1 MEALPRQR
9 GWTGEA
15 GDPAGAPGGGAGSSP
30 GMGGPKGAA
39 GSSGRTRPR
48 TALGPLRVAATYIG
62 TVVGA
67 GFASGQEIL
76 RFFTAY
82 DGWGTLGLLGVAA
95 LLAAFG
101 VAIMRLGAATGA
113 ESHQELVRAAG
124 GRWLGALA
132 DWVIT
137 GFLFA
142 GTAVMI
148 AGSNAIFREQFGW
161 PGWLGGLVMAAAATV
176 TVLFRLRGVTA
187 VTSLV
192 APVLMVGALG
202 VSAGVLVREGWP
214 ATPPGGTGVA
224 GAAPFWP
231 LAAVLYASFNLLL
244 AMPVLAPLGAQ
255 VQRPATLH
263 AGGLLGGAGLGLAA
277 LALHLAVW
285 AGLPATA
292 RVEVPMLALARG
304 FGPVLG
310 TAYAVILWLE
320 VFTTAVTSLYGVAA
334 RLRSPKRAGYATT
347 VLALGGV
354 AFAGSFVGFANLVTR
369 VYPLVGYLG
378 LLVMAAVAWRAVPL
392 LLTGR
397 ESVQV
402 LRRAE
407 GPDRVPAGAPGRRE
421 PGGVPAG
428 APEWRGPER
437 RPAEAPAPRP
447 LGGRRPAPVP
457 VPALG
462 RALARAAAAA
472 GVLWGG
478 AHVTGGTATGSSV
491 PELGL
496 WLAAGTGLALIGAV
510 ADRLGWAAV
519 LGAGA
524 RTSLAAAAI
533 AFLLE
538 FGLGSLW
545 LATTGSAAG
554 AWLGGDAGSGSG
566 APAAPRPTDAGS
578 VDPAGGAPSGGA
590 GAPGAADPPGVG
602 GPGAGGPS
610 GPLADGD
617 GTERVPGV
625 WWFQGPPGPPPAT
638 RATGWPWTAS
648 EAGAAAGTAKPG
660 DAQAAAGLTWTT
672 ALLAAVAG
680 TAAPGLLT
688 ALARRRSRGDG
699 PAGPSPG
706 PSTP

>member
-1 MEALPRQR
+1 MPRQR

-15 GDPAGAPGGGAGSSP
+15 SDPAGAAGGGAGSSP
-30 GMGGPKGAA
+30 GMGGPNGAA
-39 GSSGRTRPR
+39 GSSGGTRPR

-161 PGWLGGLVMAAAATV
+161 PGWLGGLAMAAAATV

-231 LAAVLYASFNLLL
+231 LAAMLYASFNLLL

-255 VQRPATLH
+255 VQRPSTLH

-334 RLRSPKRAGYATT
+334 RLRSPERTGYATT
-347 VLALGGV
+347 VLGLGGV

-378 LLVMAAVAWRAVPL
+378 LLVMVAVAWRAVPL

-397 ESVQV
+397 ESAQAD
-402 LRRAE
+402 RPAKE
-407 GPDRVPAGAPGRRE
+407 PDRVPAGAPGRRE

-428 APEWRGPER
+428 APARRGPER
-437 RPAEAPAPRP
+437 RPAEALTSRP
-447 LGGRRPAPVP
+447 LREHRSAPVP

-462 RALARAAAAA
+462 RALARATAAA

-478 AHVTGGTATGSSV
+478 AHLTGGTATGWSV

-496 WLAAGTGLALIGAV
+496 WLAAGTGLALIGAL
-510 ADRLGWAAV
+510 ADRLRWAAV

-566 APAAPRPTDAGS
+566 APAAP
-578 VDPAGGAPSGGA
+578 DPAG
-590 GAPGAADPPGVG
+590 PGRA
-602 GPGAGGPS
+602 GPS
-610 GPLADGD
+610 GTGVRDLAGSS
-617 GTERVPGV
+617 
-625 WWFQGPPGPPPAT
+625 PPAGVPDQPLPE
-638 RATGWPWTAS
+638 TGDRSPPARGAESGMPGAWWLEAPSAGLVPP
-648 EAGAAAGTAKPG
+648 EAAGADSLPSPAWTG
-660 DAQAAAGLTWTT
+660 DLPAQASLTWST
-672 ALLAAVAG
+672 ALLAVVAG
-680 TAAPGLLT
+680 TAAPVVMAG
-688 ALARRRSRGDG
+688 LARRRSGG
-699 PAGPSPG
+699 APPSP
-706 PSTP
+706 P